1 MLQQLLYSEEVR
13 RFDEIEIPKAKLN
26 DTELKLAKQLIDS
39 ITTDSGFEASKYQD
53 DVKERIEQMI
63 AQKVSGREITAPE
76 APAAPE
82 GARVIDLMQA
92 LRASLKAG
100 PKVAAKA
107 AGRSAAGAEAG
118 ARACA
123 NLVRKRPTFTNSFE
137 SRFQALFVPLWINHA
152 HVVLA
157 KLRCAVQVARYR
169 SAGST
174 RGLPQ
179 AG

>member
-1 MLQQLLYSEEVR
+1 MRESGRTAIGRWAARGKQYLVQVRVVEHGMVLQQLLHSEEVR
-13 RFDEIEIPKAKLN
+13 SFDEIEIPKAKLN
-26 DTELKLAKQLIDS
+26 DTELQLAKQLIDS
-39 ITTDSGFEASKYQD
+39 ITTDSGFEPSKYHD

-107 AGRSAAGAEAG
+107 AGRSAEGAEAG
-118 ARACA
+118 PRANHSKGKPARPAKKA
-123 NLVRKRPTFTNSFE
+123 APRRTLKR
-137 SRFQALFVPLWINHA
+137 
-152 HVVLA
+152 
-157 KLRCAVQVARYR
+157 VA
-169 SAGST
+169 
-174 RGLPQ
+174 
-179 AG
+179 